1 MLHLSRVVSHLS
13 RLSHLS
19 RQQRP
24 DCGSST
30 QQCAINIAPSLP
42 SSVPSVRLI
51 NYLIHLCRPMPC
63 LCRLCCPMS
72 YLLHIS
78 SRLCRQQCPSVPSRV
93 SRLVPRLSPGRLS
106 PGRLSP
112 GRLSPGRLSPGRL
125 SSDRLSSDQPVT
137 DRSVGDS
144 LARQADGRTDGADG
158 PFAPAAACHAHCLS
172 GDRSTPPPCRPG
184 YRPFTPHAHAHRLL
198 PFRARAFALPPEV
211 GHVNKHRSPP
221 VKSGRKH
228 PVHIHVLP
236 RY

>member
-30 QQCAINIAPSLP
+30 QQCAINIVPSVP
-42 SSVPSVRLI
+42 SSVPSVRLT
-51 NYLIHLCRPMPC
+51 NYLIHLCLPMSC

-72 YLLHIS
+72 YLFHII
-78 SRLCRQQCPSVPSRV
+78 SRLCRHQCPSVPSRV

-106 PGRLSP
+106 
-112 GRLSPGRLSPGRL
+112 
-125 SSDRLSSDQPVT
+125 SDRLSSDQLV
-137 DRSVGDS
+137 DGQVGW
-144 LARQADGRTDGADG
+144 RHPGTEGGRTDRADG
-158 PFAPAAACHAHCLS
+158 PFAPAAAACHAHCLS

-184 YRPFTPHAHAHRLL
+184 YRPFTHTHTHTGCS
-198 PFRARAFALPPEV
+198 PFARAFALPPEV